1 MSEDDEEPVDPD
13 VESEPELIV
22 PELPEVPGREELAPE
37 PAPLPML
44 PDCVSRLDEDD
55 ERLLSELELELDDL
69 LLLFHLLNSDCDSEP
84 SLLLSAVLK
93 APLRSELIAA
103 SVCEMRPSRL
113 ASSELKVAVPE
124 LELPEPE
131 LIEPELIEPE
141 PWPIDELL
149 LLLGGLEVLGLELD
163 ELLLPGLV
171 VELCPYAV
179 AAITA
184 AATALITA
192 DFFMIGPRVLKVEV
206 TGPCWPRHGASRD
219 VEKLR
224 HAHGRG
230 PDRARHACSDA
241 PTGSVRRLAARTR
254 GWPNITYYSAAW
266 RACPGCP
273 VGSGAGPRWARA
285 RPRAAHVSRRRRASY
300 RTSGRPPTRRAS
312 RRQCDLARLPRA
324 RQPLESPPLTHSC
337 GDCSA

>member
-1 MSEDDEEPVDPD
+1 MSEDDEEPVDPE

-44 PDCVSRLDEDD
+44 PDCVSRLDEDE

-131 LIEPELIEPE
+131 LIEPE

-149 LLLGGLEVLGLELD
+149 LLLCGLEVLGLELD

-254 GWPNITYYSAAW
+254 GWPSITYYSAAW
-266 RACPGCP
+266 RACPGAP
-273 VGSGAGPRWARA
+273 SDLGRGHGGLAHGRELHTFRDVAALPTGRRGGRRPDARA
-285 RPRAAHVSRRRRASY
+285 AGSATWRGY
-300 RTSGRPPTRRAS
+300 
-312 RRQCDLARLPRA
+312 RA
-324 RQPLESPPLTHSC
+324 RGSR
-337 GDCSA
+337 

>member
-131 LIEPELIEPE
+131 LIEPE

-149 LLLGGLEVLGLELD
+149 LLLCGLEVLGLELD

-266 RACPGCP
+266 RACPGAP
-273 VGSGAGPRWARA
+273 SDLGRGHGGLAHGRALHTFRDVAALPTGRRGGRRPDARA
-285 RPRAAHVSRRRRASY
+285 AGSATWRGY
-300 RTSGRPPTRRAS
+300 
-312 RRQCDLARLPRA
+312 RA
-324 RQPLESPPLTHSC
+324 RGSR
-337 GDCSA
+337 

>member
-1 MSEDDEEPVDPD
+1 MSEDDEEPVDPE

-22 PELPEVPGREELAPE
+22 PELLDVPGREELAPE

-44 PDCVSRLDEDD
+44 PDCVSRPDEDD

-69 LLLFHLLNSDCDSEP
+69 FFAFHLLNSDCDSEP
-84 SLLLSAVLK
+84 SLLPSAVLN

-131 LIEPELIEPE
+131 LIEPA
-141 PWPIDELL
+141 PWPIVELL
-149 LLLGGLEVLGLELD
+149 LLLLCGLDEELLCGLEEV
-163 ELLLPGLV
+163 LLPGLV
-171 VELCPYAV
+171 ELCAYAV

-192 DFFMIGPRVLKVEV
+192 DFFMICPRELKVEV
-206 TGPCWPRHGASRD
+206 TGPCWPRGRRDRD

-224 HAHGRG
+224 QAAGQ
-230 PDRARHACSDA
+230 RASRASAGCSGA
-241 PTGSVRRLAARTR
+241 PKGALQRLRSSSLGST
-254 GWPNITYYSAAW
+254 NITYYSGACSASAA
-266 RACPGCP
+266 AF
-273 VGSGAGPRWARA
+273 GSPRRA
-285 RPRAAHVSRRRRASY
+285 RRDAVCDSYLHTFRDVSPLPTRRRGGRRPVPRAAGSATWRGY
-300 RTSGRPPTRRAS
+300 
-312 RRQCDLARLPRA
+312 RA
-324 RQPLESPPLTHSC
+324 RGS
-337 GDCSA
+337 G